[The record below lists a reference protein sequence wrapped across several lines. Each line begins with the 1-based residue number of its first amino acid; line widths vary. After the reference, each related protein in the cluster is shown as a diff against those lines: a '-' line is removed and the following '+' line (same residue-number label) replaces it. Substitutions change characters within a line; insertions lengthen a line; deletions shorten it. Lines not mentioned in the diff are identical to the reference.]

1 MKNPKIFGSTAGVT
15 LLRENQSTPAN
26 GIAANITG
34 TYNTGHMLSA
44 IKRCYLANTEVES
57 ISAPELVT
65 NGTFDVDTSG
75 WAAANGT
82 FSLVAGKLRITGGAG
97 GSAAYA
103 EQFVATVIGK
113 AYSVSCTAVAGTS
126 TVYLDVRSPTTIAS
140 NIFIAGATST
150 RVLLRLNSAVVG
162 DYGDFDNVT
171 LKEVIADRSYKA
183 AGASIYGTL
192 TKALPGNANQL
203 VAYSGFSAANYIQ
216 EPYSADL
223 DMGTGDLSVSAWVNY
238 LAGSPQANLL
248 TFPEQFD
255 NGVWIKNAVTVTA
268 NATTAP
274 DGTLT
279 ADKIIPSTANSTH
292 SLTAF
297 VPLPGAANIGTLSYH
312 IKPEGTLRYVA
323 VGLGSGGAYAGFDLA
338 SGTVT
343 GANSSASASIS
354 AAANGFFRVAS
365 SSNAVATVDNNM
377 LLHFRNTPYTGSG
390 PASEVFAFDGIIG
403 VSLWGAKLNAG
414 AGAGTYTPGQ
424 TAAYNAI
431 ASILD
436 RSAATGPVLSIAV
449 DMNGKLVA
457 TAFDGTTTRTVT
469 TAAAYNTGTY
479 IKTRLNYSAG
489 KLAINVNGIEVA
501 SVVGAPL
508 LTLNNAA
515 AVLTIG
521 NSRTLDAAFP
531 GSITLAKISA
541 TVPTPEQAVW
551 MYEQEKQMFRDGAQ
565 ITLPAATAVLD
576 LAYDEQLD
584 KWVAIQAGN
593 ESSFTGLIRTATG
606 TPSAGSFSKVSAQSG
621 VKLMAR
627 TTTSP
632 GVDVTVPAYGL
643 REELVRRGEAAAKA
657 SKTLTVFDF
666 DAIGFTATTTN
677 TSNQLTIVASV
688 VGTPYIGMGITGT
701 GIPANTTISGINGAT
716 YMMSAA
722 ATATGT
728 VIALG
733 QSTFTL
739 SAGWTTTEVLSAGNS
754 KREGATKDFVRTYDG
769 FKETIKFAV
778 APGSAT
784 WVQLTAKKE

>member
-57 ISAPELVT
+57 IGPAPELVV

-75 WAAANGT
+75 WTPISCTQAVVSGRLELTATSGTFNSSQSFTAKIGARYVVNGT
-82 FSLVAGKLRITGGAG
+82 LYKVS
-97 GSAAYA
+97 GSGSYCRLTIPGIVDGPA
-103 EQFVATVIGK
+103 VSATVP
-113 AYSVSCTAVAGTS
+113 TS
-126 TVYLDVRSPTTIAS
+126 ISFAFT
-140 NIFIAGATST
+140 ATST
-150 RVLLRLNSAVVG
+150 SHQLQLNSNVAVVG
-162 DYGDFDNVT
+162 DVYSFDNISV
-171 LKEVIADRSYKA
+171 KEVIPDRSYKA
-183 AGASIYGTL
+183 SAANIYGTL
-192 TKALPGNANQL
+192 VKTQVASATQL
-203 VAYSGFSAANYIQ
+203 VAFSGFSAVNYGQ

-223 DMGTGDLSVSAWVNY
+223 DMGVGDLSVSAWVS
-238 LAGSPQANLL
+238 SPAVLPESA
-248 TFPEQFD
+248 FP
-255 NGVWIKNAVTVTA
+255 A
-268 NATTAP
+268 
-274 DGTLT
+274 
-279 ADKIIPSTANSTH
+279 
-292 SLTAF
+292 
-297 VPLPGAANIGTLSYH
+297 
-312 IKPEGTLRYVA
+312 
-323 VGLGSGGAYAGFDLA
+323 LGSELVTNGAFTTDA
-338 SGTVT
+338 T
-343 GANSSASASIS
+343 GW
-354 AAANGFFRVAS
+354 
-365 SSNAVATVDNNM
+365 
-377 LLHFRNTPYTGSG
+377 TGSG
-390 PASEVFAFDGIIG
+390 ATLSVVAGQLRVTNSGAAVGNALATVIPTVVGKTYRLKYDIALGTSSG
-403 VSLWGAKLNAG
+403 VSARAGFSAG
-414 AGAGTYTPGQ
+414 ANDYFSIAATAGSNFVFF
-424 TAAYNAI
+424 TAASTTTFLNFRNNIATAGLTFDI
-431 ASILD
+431 DNASILEVGVSVVAERAAASGASIKLGMD
-436 RSAATGPVLSIAV
+436 AGGKLAATI
-449 DMNGKLVA
+449 
-457 TAFDGTTTRTVT
+457 FDGTTTRTVT
-469 TAAAYNTGTY
+469 TTAAYNTGAC
-479 IKTRLNYSAG
+479 IKARLNYSAG
-489 KLAINVNGIEVA
+489 KLSINVNGIEVA
-501 SVVGAPL
+501 STVGAPL
-508 LTLNNAA
+508 LTLNNPL

-584 KWVAIQAGN
+584 KWVAIQAGS

-657 SKTLTVFDF
+657 SKTLTVFDY
-666 DAIGFTATTTN
+666 DSIGFTATTTN